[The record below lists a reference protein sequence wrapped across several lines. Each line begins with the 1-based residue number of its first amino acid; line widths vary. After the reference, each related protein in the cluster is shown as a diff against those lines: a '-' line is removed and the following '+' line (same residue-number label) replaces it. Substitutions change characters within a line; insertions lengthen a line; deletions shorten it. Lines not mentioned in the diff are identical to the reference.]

1 MDKQI
6 SDTLLG
12 SPIPTTFKLMGYR
25 HRGMKDQFFGEEAES
40 DEWMNQSK
48 EELAELLVK
57 AEDII
62 KERENGELY
71 IHCPCVLYMLYT
83 LY

>member
-62 KERENGELY
+62 KERENGE
-71 IHCPCVLYMLYT
+71 
-83 LY
+83 